1 MLKTIDRYVIR
12 EVIPPFLLSLLIFT
26 FLLEIPPVMR
36 ELETLVAKGVSW
48 EVAGRIV
55 LTLIPQGLGLTIPMA
70 LLTGLLIG
78 LGRLSAD
85 REAGALPGGGGRPHP
100 PVR

>member
-36 ELETLVAKGVSW
+36 ELETLVAKGVTW
-48 EVAGRIV
+48 QVAGRIV
-55 LTLIPQGLGLTIPMA
+55 LTLIPQGLGPDDPDGA
-70 LLTGLLIG
+70 VDRAADRPRAA
-78 LGRLSAD
+78 LGR
-85 REAGALPGGGGRPHP
+85 P
-100 PVR
+100 